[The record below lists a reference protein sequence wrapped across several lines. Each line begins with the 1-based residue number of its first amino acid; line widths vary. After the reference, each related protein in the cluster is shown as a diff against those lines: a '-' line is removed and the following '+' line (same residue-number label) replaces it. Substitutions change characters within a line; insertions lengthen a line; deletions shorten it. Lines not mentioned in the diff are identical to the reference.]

1 MAVVSARRDVLPS
14 MIIAPDAA
22 VRSGGGAG
30 ISTDGSSR

>member
-1 MAVVSARRDVLPS
+1 MAVVSARREVAPS

-30 ISTDGSSR
+30 IRTDGSSR